1 MSSRLHEGDSPVM
14 NAYRKRLIAAT
25 VSDGEPAE
33 SRESDEQARLQ
44 VIGTLAHARAELER
58 RIDDLRAFE
67 REYRTRLQTYVE
79 GQLLE
84 LYTPETRPLA
94 ERRIKEVLER
104 AAAGGALGVSALV
117 LREDGTYAALHYPP
131 GIRTAPRQNRTEA
144 VTEGGGE

>member
-1 MSSRLHEGDSPVM
+1 M

-33 SRESDEQARLQ
+33 PRESDAQARLQ

-104 AAAGGALGVSALV
+104 AAAGGTLGVSALV

-131 GIRTAPRQNRTEA
+131 GDQDRAQAEQTQE
-144 VTEGGGE
+144 VTEGDGE